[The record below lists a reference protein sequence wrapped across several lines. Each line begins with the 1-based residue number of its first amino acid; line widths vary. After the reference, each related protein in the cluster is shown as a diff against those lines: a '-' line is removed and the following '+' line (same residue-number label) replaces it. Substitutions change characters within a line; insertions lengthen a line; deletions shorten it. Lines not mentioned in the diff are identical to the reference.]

1 VQHAEQ
7 LPDSCP
13 WRAATLLA
21 VTIALVELVAL
32 IVSGA
37 LLVARSTP
45 AHHRATAKKT
55 AVPGTAVPA
64 VPGTKTGPVK
74 RFRVVAHPLRAR
86 SQVRVLVLNGNG
98 RQGVAHLEA
107 ARLQTLGYPIGGAE
121 NADRHDYARSM
132 VMFVPGWSKEA
143 RRLARETGI
152 RLVAPVD
159 GLTPARLRGSRV
171 VVLLGS

>member
-7 LPDSCP
+7 LPHSFP
-13 WRAATLLA
+13 WRAATLVA

-45 AHHRATAKKT
+45 HRAATATAKAQAK
-55 AVPGTAVPA
+55 PA
-64 VPGTKTGPVK
+64 VTHARRAVAPVK
-74 RFRVVAHPLRAR
+74 RVRVVAHPLRAR
-86 SQVRVLVLNGNG
+86 SQVRILVLNGNG
-98 RQGVAHLEA
+98 RQGVAHAEA
-107 ARLQTLGYPIGGAE
+107 ARLQALGYPIGGAE

-143 RRLARETGI
+143 RRLAREIGI

-159 GLTPARLRGSRV
+159 GLTPARLKGSRV